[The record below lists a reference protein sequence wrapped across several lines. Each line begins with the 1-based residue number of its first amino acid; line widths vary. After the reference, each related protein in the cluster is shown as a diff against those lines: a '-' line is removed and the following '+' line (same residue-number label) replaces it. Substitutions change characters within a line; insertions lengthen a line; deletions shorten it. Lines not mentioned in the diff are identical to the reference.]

1 MLQLGVQKPAV
12 RKEISTLYKEI
23 YFIFAYNKYMKTNLI
38 WKMYTQFLKS
48 IELSQGKVLVI
59 KKVPNAKIILG

>member
-38 WKMYTQFLKS
+38 
-48 IELSQGKVLVI
+48 
-59 KKVPNAKIILG
+59 